1 MDGERDWRAIFEET
15 YAGPPSAVADGVWRR
30 VFGEEYPV
38 GLDPFS
44 FVSRSELDRFASEV
58 RLGEE
63 DTLADLGCGRGGPGL
78 WVAMATGARLVGV
91 DIAEN
96 VLDAARERARSMG
109 LTTRAEFRQGS
120 FDDTGL
126 ADGSVGAVMSIDAFL
141 FAVDKAAA
149 VVETRRILS
158 EGGRLVFTS
167 WDYHRQPAGR
177 PPQVDDHRPLLSAAG
192 FDVLVY
198 EETSDW
204 RTRIVE
210 TTAGLLDSAEEL
222 AAESGQPTEEVRAQ
236 LAEMKETI
244 EAMTRR
250 VFVVAQAR

>member
-1 MDGERDWRAIFEET
+1 M
-15 YAGPPSAVADGVWRR
+15 
-30 VFGEEYPV
+30 
-38 GLDPFS
+38 
-44 FVSRSELDRFASEV
+44 
-58 RLGEE
+58 
-63 DTLADLGCGRGGPGL
+63 
-78 WVAMATGARLVGV
+78 
-91 DIAEN
+91 
-96 VLDAARERARSMG
+96 
-109 LTTRAEFRQGS
+109 
-120 FDDTGL
+120 
-126 ADGSVGAVMSIDAFL
+126 
-141 FAVDKAAA
+141 
-149 VVETRRILS
+149 
-158 EGGRLVFTS
+158 
-167 WDYHRQPAGR
+167 
-177 PPQVDDHRPLLSAAG
+177 SAAG